1 MMFSSD
7 PQSSNLLLPAAIMF
21 VVCAIFFSIY
31 EGRRSMTEGDDSI
44 MSDYEKQKTVVGDED
59 NDKKVD
65 N

>member
-1 MMFSSD
+1 
-7 PQSSNLLLPAAIMF
+7 
-21 VVCAIFFSIY
+21 
-31 EGRRSMTEGDDSI
+31 MTEGDDSI